1 MKHSFL
7 YRRLTSAK
15 DDMRLF
21 IKAASSATSEDAQVF
36 YDLFQ
41 TQSWATMMTFAQES
55 ARESVFI
62 SFSTTN
68 SFLRI
73 LKRRLRYLNPWIQIW
88 TSCPMIFGSR
98 SNKWKRWT
106 HLVQGRVEARGR
118 ARASESARTVPLRT
132 RTEALIAKCV
142 CYHWEPADVR

>member
-1 MKHSFL
+1 
-7 YRRLTSAK
+7 
-15 DDMRLF
+15 MRLF

-55 ARESVFI
+55 ARESIFI
-62 SFSTTN
+62 FFSTSN
-68 SFLRI
+68 SLLLF
-73 LKRRLRYLNPWIQIW
+73 LKRRLRYLSPWTQTW
-88 TSCPMIFGSR
+88 TSCPMTFASR

-106 HLVQGRVEARGR
+106 RLVQERVEARGR
-118 ARASESARTVPLRT
+118 ARASESARTVPSRT

-142 CYHWEPADVR
+142 CYHWGVADVR